1 MTAAKVVEVPE
12 WLAVGSEVAEIR
24 GGFTST
30 ITSTTVQRHT
40 ATRVVLENGHWYR
53 KQDGDRWTRSEGGT
67 WGSTYS
73 LVAPD
78 HERAKAVLNQQR
90 VDQASGSVGGAY
102 EAWRREHNQGAGANL
117 VLAVEYWQSALV
129 MQENRR

>member
-1 MTAAKVVEVPE
+1 MTDAKVVEVPE
-12 WLAVGSEVAEIR
+12 WLEVGSEVAEIR

-30 ITSTTVQRHT
+30 ITFTTVQRHT

-53 KQDGDRWTRSEGGT
+53 KQDRWTRSEGGS
-67 WGSTYS
+67 WSATYS

-90 VDQASGSVGGAY
+90 VDQARGSVGGAY
-102 EAWRREHNQGAGANL
+102 EAWRRELNQGAGANL
-117 VLAVEYWQSALV
+117 VLAVEYWQRALF